1 MKFSKHLVIRSLFPH
16 KMILMV
22 LCKHILKFF
31 FFSFYSQLFA
41 FPARVRYENIFMDKS
56 NVTFFYVTR
65 ISIECVPNGT
75 NFQR

>member
-1 MKFSKHLVIRSLFPH
+1 MQTYPEV
-16 KMILMV
+16 
-22 LCKHILKFF
+22 F